1 MKPIA
6 PTGGG
11 RWVYGV
17 YKPIVILWKV
27 LMPSDYPQSSSL
39 EVARSAWWSPREL
52 SPSYFAFVM
61 ATGILSVDLQLQQYT
76 TTSIVLLVI
85 GAIGYVVLIGL
96 NIWRLIAHWDA
107 VLADFADVRQAF
119 GFFTFVA
126 ASGVLGSRLVLS
138 DRPSTAVGLLIIAA
152 IVWLILG
159 YLIPLVT
166 LLGKAE
172 RPIYKGANGN
182 WFIWVV
188 GAQSVAVL
196 AASLEPKLNGARV
209 GLSTTAVFAWSLGV
223 MLYIAIAVFVV
234 LRMMTYPLDPQE
246 FKPPYWV
253 SMGALAISV
262 LAGSHIAQMTSS
274 PIVDLTGKLIT
285 GVAVVLWC
293 VATWMIP
300 ALFGI
305 GIWRHFIRKVPLVYE
320 PSLWS
325 LVFPLG
331 MYSAASGYLGQ
342 ANDLTIIQNIGS
354 GWLWVAVAAWV
365 ITFIAMLGNLIL
377 RIRQRG

>member
-1 MKPIA
+1 
-6 PTGGG
+6 
-11 RWVYGV
+11 
-17 YKPIVILWKV
+17 
-27 LMPSDYPQSSSL
+27 MPSDYPQPSGV
-39 EVARSAWWSPREL
+39 EDARSRWWSPREL

-61 ATGILSVDLQLQQYT
+61 ATGILSVNLQLQQYT
-76 TTSIVLLVI
+76 VASIALLVI

-107 VLADFADVRQAF
+107 VLTDFFDIGQAF

-138 DRPSTAVGLLIIAA
+138 GWSTTAVVLLIIATL
-152 IVWLILG
+152 VWLILG

-196 AASLEPKLNGARV
+196 AASLEPKLIGARS
-209 GLSTTAVFAWSLGV
+209 GLSMTAVFAWSLGV
-223 MLYIAIAVFVV
+223 ILYLAIAVFVV
-234 LRMMTYPLDPQE
+234 LRMITYPLDPHE

-253 SMGALAISV
+253 SMGALAISI

-274 PIVDLTGKLIT
+274 PIVDLTGELIT
-285 GVAVVLWC
+285 GIAVVFWC

-342 ANDLTIIQNIGS
+342 ANDLAIIQNIGS
-354 GWLWVAVAAWV
+354 SWLWVAVAAWL
-365 ITFIAMLGNLIL
+365 ITFIAMLGSLVRGIV
-377 RIRQRG
+377 QRS

>member
-1 MKPIA
+1 
-6 PTGGG
+6 
-11 RWVYGV
+11 
-17 YKPIVILWKV
+17 
-27 LMPSDYPQSSSL
+27 MPSDYAQSSSL
-39 EVARSAWWSPREL
+39 ETARSAWWSPRKL

-76 TTSIVLLVI
+76 MASNLLLVI

-96 NIWRLIAHWDA
+96 NIWRLISHWDA
-107 VLADFADVRQAF
+107 ILTDFADVRQAF

-138 DRPSTAVGLLIIAA
+138 DWSSPAVVFLMIAA
-152 IVWLILG
+152 IIWVILG

-196 AASLEPKLNGARV
+196 AASLEPKLNGARPE
-209 GLSTTAVFAWSLGV
+209 LALTAVVAWSLGI
-223 MLYIAIAVFVV
+223 MLYIAVAVCVV
-234 LRMMTYPLDPQE
+234 LRMMTYPLDPHD

-285 GVAVVLWC
+285 GIAVVLWC

-331 MYSAASGYLGQ
+331 MYSTASGSLGQ
-342 ANDLTIIQNIGS
+342 VNDLTIMENIGS
-354 GWLWVAVAAWV
+354 GGLWVAVAAWL
-365 ITFIAMLGNLIL
+365 ITFIAMLGTFAL
-377 RIRQRG
+377 RIMQRS

>member
-6 PTGGG
+6 PTYGG

-17 YKPIVILWKV
+17 DKPIVIPWKA
-27 LMPSDYPQSSSL
+27 LMPSDYPQPSGV
-39 EVARSAWWSPREL
+39 EDARSRWWSPRKL

-76 TTSIVLLVI
+76 TASNLLLVI

-96 NIWRLIAHWDA
+96 NIWRLISHWDA
-107 VLADFADVRQAF
+107 ILTDFADVRQAF

-138 DRPSTAVGLLIIAA
+138 DWSSPAVVFLMIAA
-152 IVWLILG
+152 IIWVILG

-196 AASLEPKLNGARV
+196 AASLEPKLNGARPE
-209 GLSTTAVFAWSLGV
+209 LALTAVVAWSLGI
-223 MLYIAIAVFVV
+223 MLYIAVAVCVV
-234 LRMMTYPLDPQE
+234 LRMMTYPLDPHD

-285 GVAVVLWC
+285 GIAVVLWC

-331 MYSAASGYLGQ
+331 MYSTASGSLGQ
-342 ANDLTIIQNIGS
+342 VNDLTIMENIGS
-354 GWLWVAVAAWV
+354 GGLWVAVAAWL
-365 ITFIAMLGNLIL
+365 ITFIAMLGTFAL
-377 RIRQRG
+377 RIMQRS